1 MIDPCRRDAWIL
13 CGLPR
18 YGNAGRESAPPATTD
33 DVERPESMTP
43 APIPRFHR
51 VSPAPLL
58 SLQILRA
65 AAALLVLVHHA
76 GYDAD
81 TIASRTGLRL
91 LDLDRIFDWAFG
103 IHLFFVV
110 SGYIMVRTTSGFG
123 SARGAMAFMARR
135 IVRVVPLYWLM
146 TSLLLVGAM
155 LAPGLLNTPLGGP
168 VFVFASYLFFPLT
181 GTGAEWHPVL
191 GQGWTLDYEM
201 FFYVLFAIA
210 MLLPRRSG
218 LAALAGTLAGLVLF
232 GTVWHPAIAPLGVWT
247 DGLLLEFLFGIAI
260 GLAQEAGLRSAWW
273 TSALALVAG
282 AMAAVSLGPL
292 FPVGDGL
299 APWIRGG
306 LPAAIMV
313 GACVLGPPWRRR
325 PLALALA
332 TIGDASYS
340 LYLSH
345 PFVVR
350 GLRDVWLASV
360 PGSAPLSAYVALA
373 SLGAVLSAVL
383 LYRCVER
390 PMTLRLQHMTR
401 LADIAGRPILPDAA
415 AVSPKHGD

>member
-1 MIDPCRRDAWIL
+1 MGPSAVRQR
-13 CGLPR
+13 GPR
-18 YGNAGRESAPPATTD
+18 IGPPATAD

-43 APIPRFHR
+43 APLPRLRR
-51 VSPAPLL
+51 VPAAPLL

-81 TIASRTGLRL
+81 TIAGRTGLRP

-110 SGYIMVRTTSGFG
+110 SGYIMVRTTTGFG
-123 SARGAMAFMARR
+123 SARGAMVFMARR

-146 TSLLLVGAM
+146 TSLLLFGAM
-155 LAPGLLNTPLGGP
+155 LAPSLLNTPLGGP
-168 VFVFASYLFFPLT
+168 VFVLASYLFFPVT
-181 GTGAEWHPVL
+181 GTGDEWHPVL

-201 FFYVLFAIA
+201 FFYVLFAMA

-232 GTVWHPAIAPLGVWT
+232 GAIWHPAIAPVVVWT

-260 GLAQEAGLRSAWW
+260 GLAQETGLRSTWW
-273 TSALALVAG
+273 TSALALAAG
-282 AMAAVSLGPL
+282 GMAAIALGPL
-292 FPVGDGL
+292 FPAGDGL

-313 GACVLGPPWRRR
+313 GACVLGPPWRPR

-332 TIGDASYS
+332 AIGDASYS

-350 GLRDVWLASV
+350 ILRDVWLASG
-360 PGSAPLSAYVALA
+360 PGFVSLSAYVALA
-373 SLGAVLSAVL
+373 SLGAVLAALL

-390 PMTLRLQHMTR
+390 PMTLRLQHMSR
-401 LADIAGRPILPDAA
+401 LANATGRPILPDAA
-415 AVSPKHGD
+415 AASNRED